1 MASALLLHTNKPIS
15 RGGNMKNVV
24 VRILVGLSLFGVAQV
39 HAQVQAPRRVVGD
52 IRPAR
57 PVLNLR
63 TQVNL
68 LLEQTTALLEDVFV
82 IDRTDGQMIPGQP
95 EAIRNLRLLKESVE
109 DLQTYVQ
116 GNLNERSI
124 NNQILVVVDKHNEF
138 LNTVDSLPGRFEL
151 EYSIQEVMESVQD
164 LESST
169 QVASLPMLVRSLE
182 RDSSDLLQSLR
193 NNLPADM
200 NRLTPSQKAALRNVR
215 ELVREVG
222 LLSREVNLRGRN
234 IRMIF
239 RNVEVRLQ
247 DALRSLRVAGQLMN
261 VRREAQRVQRDVEE
275 IGMYIR

>member
-1 MASALLLHTNKPIS
+1 MASALLLHTNTPIS